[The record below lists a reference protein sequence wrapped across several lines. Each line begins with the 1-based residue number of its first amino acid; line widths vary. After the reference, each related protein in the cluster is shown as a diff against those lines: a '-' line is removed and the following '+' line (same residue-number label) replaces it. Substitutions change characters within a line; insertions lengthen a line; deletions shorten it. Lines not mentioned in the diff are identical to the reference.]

1 MTVLFWSTILIFLA
15 FILHL
20 ALWRTRLPKRQT
32 RTMLLLFFGVLIT
45 GVIVLS
51 SSSITLLGI
60 ESPSNLLEFLHISLF
75 FTSFTLAYMITYS
88 AMEADSPSL
97 VILNHIADAGS
108 EGVAKDVFFDSL
120 NDDILVKPR
129 IKDLLRDKMAYLEEG
144 RYRLTPKGIRF
155 ARIFILFR
163 GLLKAPKGG

>member
-1 MTVLFWSTILIFLA
+1 
-15 FILHL
+15 
-20 ALWRTRLPKRQT
+20 
-32 RTMLLLFFGVLIT
+32 
-45 GVIVLS
+45 
-51 SSSITLLGI
+51 
-60 ESPSNLLEFLHISLF
+60 
-75 FTSFTLAYMITYS
+75 MITYS